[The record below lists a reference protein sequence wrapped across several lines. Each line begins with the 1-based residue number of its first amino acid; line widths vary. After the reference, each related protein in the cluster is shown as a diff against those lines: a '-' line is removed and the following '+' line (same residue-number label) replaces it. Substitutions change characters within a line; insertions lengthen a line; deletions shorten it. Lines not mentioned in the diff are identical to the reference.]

1 MAAHPMLFTYL
12 WIAPHL
18 LLVALAVMMVRRK
31 LVREFPSFFA
41 YTVYEAVQ
49 FVVLYAMYHSDAVSG
64 HQYTVVWLLGNCG
77 SVALRF
83 AIVHEIFGKVFESY
97 PALKDFCAI
106 VFRWA
111 TVVLLLVAVVLVG
124 WASGYETDRLT
135 TAYTVVDRAV
145 SIVQGGLLVLILLL
159 SRFFSFPWRSYV
171 FGIALGIGF
180 FASVELGIIAIR
192 TQVGVGVRAEFF
204 DMLSMAAYHCCVLLW
219 IVTLL
224 LPEREETRVTSVP
237 AHNLD
242 HWNDALQ
249 RLLHQ

>member
-1 MAAHPMLFTYL
+1 MVAHPLLFTYL
-12 WIAPHL
+12 WVAPHVL
-18 LLVALAVMMVRRK
+18 QVALAVMMFRRK
-31 LVREFPSFFA
+31 LIREFPAFFS
-41 YTVYEAVQ
+41 YTVFEAVQ
-49 FVVLYAMYHSDAVSG
+49 FLILYTMYHSNAVTD
-64 HQYTVVWLLGNCG
+64 HQYTVVWLAGSCG

-83 AIVHEIFGKVFESY
+83 AVVYEIFRKVFESY
-97 PALKDFCAI
+97 PALKDFCTL

-135 TAYTVVDRAV
+135 TAYTVIDRAV
-145 SIVQGGLLVLILLL
+145 SIVQGGLLIFILLL
-159 SRFFSFPWRSYV
+159 SRIFSFPWRSYV
-171 FGIALGIGF
+171 FGIALGVGL
-180 FASVELGIIAIR
+180 FASVELGVLAIR
-192 TQVGVGVRAEFF
+192 SEIGVSVRSDFF
-204 DMLSMAAYHCCVLLW
+204 DMFSMAAYHCCVLFW

-224 LPEREETRVTSVP
+224 LPERENTRITSVP

>member
-1 MAAHPMLFTYL
+1 
-12 WIAPHL
+12 
-18 LLVALAVMMVRRK
+18 MMVRRK

-41 YTVYEAVQ
+41 YTVYEPVQ
-49 FVVLYAMYHSDAVSG
+49 FVVLCAMNRSHAISG
-64 HQYTVVWLLGNCG
+64 HQYAVAWLLGSCG

-83 AIVHEIFGKVFESY
+83 AIVHEIFGKVFQSY
-97 PALKDFCAI
+97 PALKDFCTI

-124 WASGYETDRLT
+124 WAPGYETDRLT

-145 SIVQGGLLVLILLL
+145 SIVQSGLLVLILLL

-171 FGIALGIGF
+171 FAIALGVGF

-192 TQVGVGVRAEFF
+192 TQIGVGVRAEFF
-204 DMLSMAAYHCCVLLW
+204 DMLSMAVYHCCVLFW

-224 LPEREETRVTSVP
+224 LPERVQTRVTSIP

>member
-1 MAAHPMLFTYL
+1 
-12 WIAPHL
+12 
-18 LLVALAVMMVRRK
+18 VALAVMMVRRK

-49 FVVLYAMYHSDAVSG
+49 FVVLYAMNRSDAISG
-64 HQYTVVWLLGNCG
+64 HQYTVAWLLGSCG

-83 AIVHEIFGKVFESY
+83 AIVHEIFSKVFQSY
-97 PALKDFCAI
+97 PALKDFGTI

-111 TVVLLLVAVVLVG
+111 AVVLLLVAVVLVG
-124 WASGYETDRLT
+124 WASGYDTERFT
-135 TAYTVVDRAV
+135 TAYTVIDRAV
-145 SIVQGGLLVLILLL
+145 SIVQGGLLILILLL

-192 TQVGVGVRAEFF
+192 TQIGVAVRAEFF
-204 DMLSMAAYHCCVLLW
+204 DMLTMAAYHCCVLFW

-224 LPEREETRVTSVP
+224 LPERVETRVTSVP

>member
-1 MAAHPMLFTYL
+1 
-12 WIAPHL
+12 
-18 LLVALAVMMVRRK
+18 VALAVMMVRRK
-31 LVREFPSFFA
+31 LVREFPSFFT
-41 YTVYEAVQ
+41 YTVYESVQ
-49 FVVLYAMYHSDAVSG
+49 FVVLYVLNRSPAVSN
-64 HQYTVVWLLGNCG
+64 HQYTVAWLLGSCG

-83 AIVHEIFGKVFESY
+83 AIVHEIFSKVFQSY
-97 PALKDFCAI
+97 PALKDFCTI

-111 TVVLLLVAVVLVG
+111 AVVLLLVAVVLLG
-124 WASGYETDRLT
+124 WASGYDTDRLT
-135 TAYTVVDRAV
+135 TAYTVIDRAV
-145 SIVQGGLLVLILLL
+145 SIVQGGLLILILLL

-180 FASVELGIIAIR
+180 FASMELGIIAIR
-192 TQVGVGVRAEFF
+192 THISVRVQAEFF
-204 DMLSMAAYHCCVLLW
+204 DIVSMAAYHCCVLLW

-224 LPEREETRVTSVP
+224 LPERAETRVTSVP